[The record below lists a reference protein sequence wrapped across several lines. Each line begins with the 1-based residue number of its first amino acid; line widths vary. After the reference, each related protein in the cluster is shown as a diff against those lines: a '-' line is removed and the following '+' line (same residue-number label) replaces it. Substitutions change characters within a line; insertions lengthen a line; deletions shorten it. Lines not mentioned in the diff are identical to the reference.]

1 VVETVTV
8 ASVQTLLWRLF
19 TLAIVLF
26 MVTPLLLVVLF
37 SFNQS
42 ALTSLP
48 LTGLTLDWYRRL
60 FANDSF
66 WPALQNSLI
75 VAFVVAIVSVVTGT
89 LAALALARMRE
100 RRAAIMIG
108 LLSVPMMMP
117 ALIVGIALLVY
128 FVRLLDL
135 PLSLGTVILG
145 HLLIAQPF
153 VVLIVYARL
162 ATFDWSVVDSARDLG
177 ASPLAAFRTVT
188 LPIIQPTIVGA
199 ALIALSIS
207 LDDFVI
213 TFFTIGG
220 GNTLPTLVWGM
231 VRTSLDPTINAM
243 ATLLILLSI
252 GSTIVALR
260 VSRYRG

>member
-1 VVETVTV
+1 MANAMTL
-8 ASVQTLLWRLF
+8 ASFQTLLWRLF
-19 TLAIVLF
+19 TLAVVLF
-26 MVTPLLLVVLF
+26 MVTPLLLVMLF

-48 LTGLTLDWYRRL
+48 LTGLTFDWYRRL

-75 VAFVVAIVSVVTGT
+75 VAFTVAIVSVVTGT
-89 LAALALARMRE
+89 LAALALARMKE
-100 RRAAIMIG
+100 RHAGTIIG
-108 LLSVPMMMP
+108 LLSIPMMMP
-117 ALIVGIALLVY
+117 ALIIGIALLSY
-128 FVRLLDL
+128 FVRFLDL
-135 PLSLGTVILG
+135 RLDLGTVILG
-145 HLLIAQPF
+145 HVLISQPF
-153 VVLIVYARL
+153 VILIVYARL
-162 ATFDWSVVDSARDLG
+162 STFDWATVESARDLG
-177 ASPLAAFRTVT
+177 ASPLTAFRTVT

-199 ALIALSIS
+199 ALVALSIS

-252 GSTIVALR
+252 GSTVVALR

>member
-1 VVETVTV
+1 MTGGIVS
-8 ASVQTLLWRLF
+8 SVLWRLF
-19 TLAIVLF
+19 TLAVVVFLA
-26 MVTPLLLVVLF
+26 TPMLLVVLF
-37 SFNQS
+37 SFNRS

-48 LTGLTLDWYRRL
+48 LTGFTLDWYRRL

-66 WPALQNSLI
+66 WPALENSLI
-75 VAFVVAIVSVVTGT
+75 VGFSVAFVSVVTGT
-89 LAALALARMRE
+89 LAALALARMRQ
-100 RRAAIMIG
+100 RHARLAMT
-108 LLSVPMMMP
+108 LLSVPMMIP
-117 ALIVGIALLVY
+117 ALIIGIALLSY

-153 VVLIVYARL
+153 VILIVYARL
-162 ATFDWSVVDSARDLG
+162 STFDWTTVESARDLG
-177 ASPLAAFRTVT
+177 ASPLTAFRTIT

-199 ALIALSIS
+199 GLIALSIS

-220 GNTLPTLVWGM
+220 GNTLPTLVWGL

-243 ATLLILLSI
+243 ATLLIVLSV
-252 GSTIVALR
+252 GSTILALR
-260 VSRYRG
+260 LSRYRG

>member
-1 VVETVTV
+1 MTGGVVS
-8 ASVQTLLWRLF
+8 SVLWRLF
-19 TLAIVLF
+19 TLAVVVFLA
-26 MVTPLLLVVLF
+26 TPMLLVVLF

-48 LTGLTLDWYRRL
+48 LTGFTLDWYRKL

-66 WPALQNSLI
+66 WPALENSLI
-75 VAFVVAIVSVVTGT
+75 VGFSVALISVVTGT
-89 LAALALARMRE
+89 LAALALAKMRQ
-100 RRAAIMIG
+100 RHAALAMT
-108 LLSVPMMMP
+108 LLSVPMMIP
-117 ALIVGIALLVY
+117 ALIIGIALLST

-153 VVLIVYARL
+153 VMLIVYARL
-162 ATFDWSVVDSARDLG
+162 STFDWTAVESARDLG
-177 ASPLAAFRTVT
+177 ASPLTAFRTIT
-188 LPIIQPTIVGA
+188 LPIIRPTIVGA

-220 GNTLPTLVWGM
+220 GNTLPTLVWGL

-243 ATLLILLSI
+243 ATLLIVLSI
-252 GSTIVALR
+252 GSTVLALR
-260 VSRYRG
+260 LSRYRG

>member
-1 VVETVTV
+1 MAQAMSGGAVST
-8 ASVQTLLWRLF
+8 SLWRAF
-19 TLAIVLF
+19 TLAVLVF
-26 MVTPLLLVVLF
+26 MLTPLLLVILF

-66 WPALQNSLI
+66 WPALQNSLTVGFT
-75 VAFVVAIVSVVTGT
+75 VAFTSIVTGT
-89 LAALALARMRE
+89 LAALALAKMRE
-100 RRAAIMIG
+100 RRAAIAMNV
-108 LLSVPMMMP
+108 LSIPMMTP
-117 ALIVGIALLVY
+117 ALIIGIALLVY

-135 PLSLGTVILG
+135 RLSLGTVILG

-153 VVLIVYARL
+153 VILIVYARL
-162 ATFDWSVVDSARDLG
+162 ATFDWAAVDSARDLG
-177 ASPLAAFRTVT
+177 ASPFTAFRTVT
-188 LPIIQPTIVGA
+188 LPIVQPTIVGA

-220 GNTLPTLVWGM
+220 GNTLPTLVWGL

-252 GSTIVALR
+252 GSTIIALR
-260 VSRYRG
+260 LSRYRG